1 MNNFNFKK
9 RNLISGPH
17 LLGPVLII
25 AGLFALLSPLFL
37 ESESSIEK
45 IIGVGVG
52 AIVIGLGIVSSYGGT
67 LIDFTEKRFKEYFSI
82 GGYKLGEWAD
92 LPDISIVKL
101 ISNSYVFTNI
111 PNGISPT
118 FSGKVTDF
126 KIFLYSDASKP
137 VFSFI
142 YSNKDKA
149 IKKAKKLASNLNAE
163 LVLKIPE

>member
-37 ESESSIEK
+37 ESESSIGK

-52 AIVIGLGIVSSYGGT
+52 AIVIGIGIVSSYSGT
-67 LIDFTEKRFKEYFSI
+67 LIDFSEKRFKEYFSI
-82 GGYKLGEWAD
+82 VGFKFGEWTT
-92 LPDISIVKL
+92 LSEISTVKV
-101 ISNSYVFTNI
+101 ISNSYVITNI

-126 KIFLYSDASKP
+126 RIFLYSDASKP
-137 VFSFI
+137 VFSFV
-142 YSNKDKA
+142 YSKKNKAVKQ
-149 IKKAKKLASNLNAE
+149 AKKLAFNLNAE
-163 LVLKIPE
+163 LVLKIP